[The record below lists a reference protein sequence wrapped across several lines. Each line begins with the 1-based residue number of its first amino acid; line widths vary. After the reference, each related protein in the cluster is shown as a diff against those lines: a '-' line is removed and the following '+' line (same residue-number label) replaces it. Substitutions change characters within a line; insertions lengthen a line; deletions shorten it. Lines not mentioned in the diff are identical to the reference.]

1 MWRGLVLS
9 YHKEGI
15 VLVTYNSPPVTHC
28 KKLRQFGAS
37 KVFKMEKSNN
47 HKTLDF
53 RSNKSGC
60 VSFFFEN
67 RIKLNYRK

>member
-1 MWRGLVLS
+1 MS

-47 HKTLDF
+47 DLILDQI
-53 RSNKSGC
+53 SLG
-60 VSFFFEN
+60 VAVFFE
-67 RIKLNYRK
+67 IG

>member
-37 KVFKMEKSNN
+37 KVFKMEKFSIDLN
-47 HKTLDF
+47 LDQI
-53 RSNKSGC
+53 SLC
-60 VSFFFEN
+60 VAVFFE
-67 RIKLNYRK
+67 

>member
-1 MWRGLVLS
+1 MS

-47 HKTLDF
+47 HKIILILDQI
-53 RSNKSGC
+53 SLDVAN
-60 VSFFFEN
+60 FFFEN
-67 RIKLNYRK
+67 RIVTAINAKI